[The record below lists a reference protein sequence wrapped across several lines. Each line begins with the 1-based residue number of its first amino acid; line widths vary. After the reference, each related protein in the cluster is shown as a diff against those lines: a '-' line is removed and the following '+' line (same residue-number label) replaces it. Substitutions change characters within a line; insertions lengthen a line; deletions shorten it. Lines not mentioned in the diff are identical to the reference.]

1 MLAYS
6 GNRVCAPL
14 VRFEILAAIV
24 AAVALIGCSGVG
36 TRAPATDITGSLTPR
51 RAATN
56 ALSVDWTLSRE
67 CVAGGVAKGAIKG
80 VSSATATT
88 ETHALSGTSGT
99 VTFSADAFSTEGATV
114 SLACGDTT
122 VVKKSIAAPATTGD
136 SPPPSNPTDSSDR
149 GSLALSRGGDYNVTA
164 AWSLTRTCARSPQLR
179 ATATGSTAEIV
190 DLTGTSGSESLSTAK
205 YRSVSATVELRCDGD
220 TLATAT
226 IAAPAGSLRLTRGSG
241 NSLEVAWA
249 LNPSCSAG
257 EIAAAPADGSEGDS
271 RTISG
276 TGGNVDFTDG
286 KYKSQGASVTLD
298 CNGARMDT
306 ATIAAPA
313 ITGGSPPPTPAIA
326 GTIALS
332 RGDDYNVTAAWSLSE
347 TCARNPQLRATA
359 TGSTADIFDDL
370 TGTSGS
376 ESLSTAK
383 YRNMSA
389 TVELRC
395 DGVVLATK
403 TIAAPT
409 GSLTLTR
416 GTGNSVKVA
425 WTLNPSCAAGTVTTS
440 PDGETQTHDASISG
454 TSGNVETTA
463 SAYTTKG
470 ADVELKCND
479 AEIASASILAPTTLT
494 LSRGGDYNVTAA
506 WSLSETCARNPRI
519 RATASGSTADIFNLT
534 GTSGSESLS
543 TAKYRNVSATVEL
556 RCDGVV
562 LITETIA
569 APTGSLTLTRG
580 TGNSVKVAWTLNP
593 SCAAGTVTTSPD
605 GGTQTHDFAINGT
618 SGNVETTASAY
629 TTKGAAVK
637 LKCNDAEIAS
647 ASILAPITGTLTV
660 GRGGPFSAPFAD
672 WTLSRECP
680 ANGTISAS
688 AANGFYNNIRYTLS
702 GTSGNAAWALT
713 PSSVTVTLSC
723 EGRTLATATIP
734 AES

>member
-1 MLAYS
+1 MPAYS
-6 GNRVCAPL
+6 GNRVRAPL
-14 VRFEILAAIV
+14 ARFEFLAAIV

-56 ALSVDWTLSRE
+56 LLSVDWTLSRE

-114 SLACGDTT
+114 SLTCGDTT
-122 VVKKSIAAPATTGD
+122 VVEETIPAPAITGNA
-136 SPPPSNPTDSSDR
+136 PPSNT

-403 TIAAPT
+403 TIAAPM

-479 AEIASASILAPTTLT
+479 AEIASASI
-494 LSRGGDYNVTAA
+494 D
-506 WSLSETCARNPRI
+506 
-519 RATASGSTADIFNLT
+519 
-534 GTSGSESLS
+534 
-543 TAKYRNVSATVEL
+543 
-556 RCDGVV
+556 
-562 LITETIA
+562 
-569 APTGSLTLTRG
+569 
-580 TGNSVKVAWTLNP
+580 
-593 SCAAGTVTTSPD
+593 
-605 GGTQTHDFAINGT
+605 
-618 SGNVETTASAY
+618 
-629 TTKGAAVK
+629 
-637 LKCNDAEIAS
+637 
-647 ASILAPITGTLTV
+647 APITGTLTV
-660 GRGGPFSAPFAD
+660 SRGASGAIAAD

-680 ANGTISAS
+680 ADGRVT
-688 AANGFYNNIRYTLS
+688 AANADYSLTIFYFVR
-702 GTSGNAAWALT
+702 GTSGRFSFDTGYRTQGAT
-713 PSSVTVTLSC
+713 ITLSC
-723 EGRTLATATIP
+723 EGRTLATEIVAAP
-734 AES
+734 

>member
-14 VRFEILAAIV
+14 ARFEILAAIV

-36 TRAPATDITGSLTPR
+36 TPAPATDITGSLTPR

-67 CVAGGVAKGAIKG
+67 CAAGGVEKGAIKG
-80 VSSATATT
+80 VSSGTATT

-122 VVKKSIAAPATTGD
+122 VVEKSIAAPATTGD
-136 SPPPSNPTDSSDR
+136 SPPPSNPTDSSDNR

-164 AWSLTRTCARSPQLR
+164 AWSLTRACARSPQLR
-179 ATATGSTAEIV
+179 ATATGSTADIV

-205 YRSVSATVELRCDGD
+205 YRNVSATVELRCDGVV
-220 TLATAT
+220 LATKT
-226 IAAPAGSLRLTRGSG
+226 IAAPTGTLTLTRGSG
-241 NSLEVAWA
+241 DSLEVAWA

-257 EIAAAPADGSEGDS
+257 KITVAPADGSEGDS

-298 CNGARMDT
+298 CNGARMAT
-306 ATIAAPA
+306 ETIAAPA
-313 ITGGSPPPTPAIA
+313 ITGGSSPPLPAIA
-326 GTIALS
+326 G
-332 RGDDYNVTAAWSLSE
+332 
-347 TCARNPQLRATA
+347 
-359 TGSTADIFDDL
+359 
-370 TGTSGS
+370 
-376 ESLSTAK
+376 
-383 YRNMSA
+383 
-389 TVELRC
+389 
-395 DGVVLATK
+395 
-403 TIAAPT
+403 
-409 GSLTLTR
+409 
-416 GTGNSVKVA
+416 
-425 WTLNPSCAAGTVTTS
+425 
-440 PDGETQTHDASISG
+440 
-454 TSGNVETTA
+454 
-463 SAYTTKG
+463 
-470 ADVELKCND
+470 
-479 AEIASASILAPTTLT
+479 TLT
-494 LSRGGDYNVTAA
+494 LSRGGGYNVTAA

-534 GTSGSESLS
+534 GTSGSQSLS
-543 TAKYRNVSATVEL
+543 TAKYRNASATVEL

-562 LITETIA
+562 LATETIA
-569 APTGSLTLTRG
+569 APTGRLTPTRG

-605 GGTQTHDFAINGT
+605 GETQTHDFAINGT

-660 GRGGPFSAPFAD
+660 GRGGPFRAPFAD

-688 AANGFYNNIRYTLS
+688 AANGFYNNVRYTLS
-702 GTSGNAAWALT
+702 GTSGNVAWALT

-734 AES
+734 AQS